1 MLCRSCLVIHGPLVP
16 EVIVVVAEAEM
27 MTMTATIMETN
38 LPTQTDLAR
47 KE

>member
-1 MLCRSCLVIHGPLVP
+1 LVIHGPLVP
-16 EVIVVVAEAEM
+16 EVIVVAAEAEM